1 MSTSGSV
8 DFNLVTNTIIARAF
22 NRIGAASEG
31 EPVSASMYADGKEEL
46 NLLVKAWGAREHLWL
61 RTEGSITLVA
71 SQAEYALATLFTPV
85 KPMRVLSVRRR
96 VTSGATDTPLREMS
110 RQEYF
115 DQSNKAVASVPTGFY
130 YDPQLA
136 TGTLYIWPTASTATA
151 AAQTLKITYLR
162 KIEDFDESNN
172 DPDLPQEWLDA
183 LIWNLADNLSTT
195 YPINN
200 PRLAAKVERMA
211 AKSLA
216 DIEAFDTEPASL
228 FLQPEYYG

>member
-8 DFNLVTNTIIARAF
+8 DFSLVTNTIIARAF

-71 SQAEYALATLFTPV
+71 NQAEYALATLFTPV

-96 VTSGATDTPLREMS
+96 VTSGAIDSPLREMS
-110 RQEYF
+110 RAEYF
-115 DQSNKAVASVPTGFY
+115 DLGNKTTAAVPSGWY
-130 YDPQLA
+130 YDPQRA
-136 TGTLYIWPTASTATA
+136 TGTLYLHPTASTATA

-162 KIEDFDESNN
+162 KIQDFDESNN

-183 LIWNLADNLSTT
+183 LVWNLADALSTA
-195 YPINN
+195 YPVNN
-200 PRLAAKVERMA
+200 ARLAAKVERRA
-211 AKSLA
+211 AQSLA
-216 DIEAFDTEPASL
+216 EIEAFDTEPTSL
-228 FLQPEYYG
+228 FLQPEWYE